1 MFFAEDLPTPD
12 QDAGVESQECVGS
25 GDGGVEEEEDVGVRY
40 ERVKQKTHKAQIEPV
55 SRNYSTLFTHMYIY
69 GIYII
74 FHNMLVYTGLHRD
87 RPGEDRIIRV
97 SITFSYPYS
106 YIIYTIP
113 YSNMRH
119 YSPHICS
126 RRRGQPS
133 KSTRSIIETVGR
145 TTSTLLKK
153 SEARDPL
160 KEIITGTHTTNK
172 ASASATPKS
181 SQTSTYVGHGFE
193 STAK

>member
-1 MFFAEDLPTPD
+1 MFFVEDLPIRD
-12 QDAGVESQECVGS
+12 QETGVESQEYVGS
-25 GDGGVEEEEDVGVRY
+25 GDGAEEDVGELVY

-69 GIYII
+69 GIYVI
-74 FHNMLVYTGLHRD
+74 FYNMLVYAGLHRD

-97 SITFSYPYS
+97 STAPSYCYL
-106 YIIYTIP
+106 YILHTIP
-113 YSNMRH
+113 YTNMRH
-119 YSPHICS
+119 YSPHIYS
-126 RRRGQPS
+126 RRHGQPS

-160 KEIITGTHTTNK
+160 KDMITATHTTTTNK